1 MEYVN
6 MENRQLRIEEQV
18 YNFAVYLFESGVVS
32 NEDSLD
38 TVRSTI
44 HNSVK
49 QIFGKKAMRPVD
61 LVTTTNK
68 VLAQKGV
75 IQWG

>member
-6 MENRQLRIEEQV
+6 MENRRLLVEEQV
-18 YNFAVYLFESGVVS
+18 YNFVAYLFDNGVVS
-32 NEDSLD
+32 NEDSLA
-38 TVRSTI
+38 TIRSKLHESI
-44 HNSVK
+44 K
-49 QIFGKKAMRPVD
+49 QVFGKKAMKPIDV
-61 LVTTTNK
+61 VTTTNK